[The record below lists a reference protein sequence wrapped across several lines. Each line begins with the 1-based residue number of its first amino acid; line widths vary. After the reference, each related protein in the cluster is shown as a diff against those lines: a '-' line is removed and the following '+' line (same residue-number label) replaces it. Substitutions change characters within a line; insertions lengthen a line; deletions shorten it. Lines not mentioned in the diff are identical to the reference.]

1 LLVPQS
7 RLTAAKVLAIFY
19 PIGITRHNGPA
30 SHLRGGLDMYGWN
43 VNIAPQPLS
52 PGMAKHPSSA
62 MPSEVRRGIVR
73 GTLVA
78 SDTGWRAVE
87 ELAVGDRVQTF
98 DNGMQQIVQIRR
110 ELLRTGQ
117 VSSSDHPWRV
127 VLPAGAMNG
136 TSDITLLPQQGV
148 LLESENACDAMGDP
162 LAVVPAQ
169 VLVGISGIRA
179 QPIRETLQAYRLIFA
194 SEEVIYAD
202 AGLLLH
208 CPAAALPAQMKA
220 AEPPLYDVKTLAE
233 AKAMLTD
240 LDIAQ
245 LMLDDMEYD
254 ILEPSPL
261 ENVA

>member
-1 LLVPQS
+1 M
-7 RLTAAKVLAIFY
+7 AAKVLAILI
-19 PIGITRHNGPA
+19 PMGITCQNDTA

-43 VNIAPQPLS
+43 VNVAPKPWS
-52 PGMAKHPSSA
+52 PGMAKHPGSA

-78 SDTGWRAVE
+78 ADTGWRAVE

-98 DNGMQQIVQIRR
+98 DNGMQPIVEIRR

-127 VLPAGAMNG
+127 VLPAGALKG
-136 TSDITLLPQQGV
+136 TSEITLLPQQGV
-148 LLESENACDAMGDP
+148 LLESESACDAMGDP

-194 SEEVIYAD
+194 SEEVVYAD
-202 AGLLLH
+202 GGLLLH
-208 CPAAALPAQMKA
+208 CPAAALPAQMKVA
-220 AEPPLYDVKTLAE
+220 NPPLYDVKTLAE
-233 AKAMLTD
+233 AQAMLTD

-245 LMLDDMEYD
+245 LMLDEVEYD
-254 ILEPSPL
+254 IPEPAPL